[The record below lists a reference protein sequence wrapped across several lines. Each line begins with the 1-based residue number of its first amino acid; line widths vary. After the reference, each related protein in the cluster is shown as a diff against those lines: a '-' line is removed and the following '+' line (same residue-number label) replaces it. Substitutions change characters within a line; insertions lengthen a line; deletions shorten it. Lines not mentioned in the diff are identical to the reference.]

1 MTTFKEHLMLWL
13 AILLLGCSMFSLL
26 YGIHVYLPN
35 QGVVVY
41 NCTWAE
47 ISPDI
52 PPKVKE
58 ECRKLHTERIK

>member
-1 MTTFKEHLMLWL
+1 MKDTLLVVAVFLLFL
-13 AILLLGCSMFSLL
+13 ALG
-26 YGIHVYLPN
+26 GIFFFLPKH
-35 QGVVVY
+35 GTIVY

-58 ECRKLHTERIK
+58 ECRKLNVERSK

>member
-1 MTTFKEHLMLWL
+1 MTTLKEHLLLCL
-13 AILLLGCSMFSLL
+13 AILLLGCSMFGLL

-35 QGVVVY
+35 QGGVVY